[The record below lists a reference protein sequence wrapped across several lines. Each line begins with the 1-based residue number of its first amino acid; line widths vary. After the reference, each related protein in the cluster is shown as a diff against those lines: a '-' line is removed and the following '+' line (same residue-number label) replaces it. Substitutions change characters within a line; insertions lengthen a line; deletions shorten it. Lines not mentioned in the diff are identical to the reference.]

1 MGSELA
7 TLSMGYDLMGGST
20 LVVVL
25 ESGHINVM
33 EIPLSVFK
41 LDPSQRQTYSYRDTL
56 RETVG

>member
-25 ESGHINVM
+25 ENGHINVM
-33 EIPLSVFK
+33 EIPLCSNRTLVK
-41 LDPSQRQTYSYRDTL
+41 GRHIVIRDIL
-56 RETVG
+56 RETVD